1 MMRRLILALMKVS
14 SLRNDWKRIDRI
26 NNECTQKTNKV
37 LSEKEYHELV
47 LKFKRSLKNLG
58 DSDLIYYLELV
69 GLPKESTAEEVAD
82 LTMKGI

>member
-1 MMRRLILALMKVS
+1 MIGKELIESIMSVRK
-14 SLRNDWKRIDRI
+14 
-26 NNECTQKTNKV
+26 KTNKV
-37 LSEKEYHELV
+37 LTEKEYHELV

-58 DSDLIYYLELV
+58 GSDLIYYLELV